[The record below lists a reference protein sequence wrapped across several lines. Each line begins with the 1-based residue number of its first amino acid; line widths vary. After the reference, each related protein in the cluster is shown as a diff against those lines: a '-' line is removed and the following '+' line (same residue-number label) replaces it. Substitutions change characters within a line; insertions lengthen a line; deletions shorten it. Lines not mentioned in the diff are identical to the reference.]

1 MLACKICL
9 QRDQWYYNWMIAS
22 CLKDE
27 VAVHL
32 FMTTLHDCPHFSP
45 LLGFVL
51 WDIHSIH
58 IPMQYKSILSWDWFC
73 LQGQAYLS
81 WYFTCKGHPLSLSLS
96 LISCNFLLASPTTT
110 TLPPHPHA
118 MAIQVHLSPCMVLW
132 KIHGPH
138 ACIAPSPPLLW
149 FGKL

>member
-58 IPMQYKSILSWDWFC
+58 IPIQYKSILSWNWFC

-81 WYFTCKGHPLSLSLS
+81 WYFTCKGHSLSLS